1 MNLNQDHNPGILKPL
16 PFLYLCSKGL
26 PPMTKKKHK
35 NSALKVQG
43 GIDQPSQVNPSLSGG
58 LHKFKKA
65 ALSVDDFYRGII
77 SNDRTMLGRA
87 ITLIES
93 SRPDDKEIARQL
105 INRCLPHSGV
115 SVRLGITGVPGAG
128 KSTFI
133 ESFGLSLI
141 DKGHKVAVLAID
153 PSSTRTKGSILGD
166 KTRME
171 ELSISPAAYIRPSA
185 SAGTLGG
192 VARATREAVVLCEAA
207 GFDIIIIETVGVGQS
222 ETAVSQIVDFF
233 LLLMIAGGGD
243 ELQGIKR
250 GIMEMAD
257 LVVINKADGDNVK
270 KAELAKRQ
278 YENALHLFPA
288 LPNGWIPKVM
298 TASALYSTGI
308 DEVWQIVEEFVRH
321 TKESSYFEKHR
332 NEQSLAILKES
343 IEQGLASGFF
353 CMPVIKPMIKKYE
366 QEVLHAKINPYEAA
380 QLLLEKYLKEIKNS

>member
-1 MNLNQDHNPGILKPL
+1 ML
-16 PFLYLCSKGL
+16 
-26 PPMTKKKHK
+26 PMTKKKHK
-35 NSALKVQG
+35 NSALNVQG
-43 GIDQPSQVNPSLSGG
+43 GVEQPSRVNPSLPGG
-58 LHKFKKA
+58 LHKFKKTSFTA
-65 ALSVDDFYRGII
+65 EDFYQGIVD
-77 SNDRTMLGRA
+77 NDRTMLGQA

-93 SRPDDKEIARQL
+93 SRQQDKEIARQL
-105 INRCLPHSGV
+105 INRCLPHSGN

-133 ESFGLSLI
+133 ESFGLNLI
-141 DKGHKVAVLAID
+141 SKGHKIAVLAID
-153 PSSTRTKGSILGD
+153 PSSTRSKGSILGD

-171 ELSISPAAYIRPSA
+171 ELSTSPAAFIRPSA

-192 VARATREAVVLCEAA
+192 VARATREAVILCEAA

-233 LLLMIAGGGD
+233 LLLMLAGGGD

-270 KAELAKRQ
+270 KAGLAKRQ

-288 LPNGWIPKVM
+288 LPNGWTPKVV
-298 TASALYSTGI
+298 TASALHNTGI
-308 DEVWQIVEEFVRH
+308 EDIWQIISEYVQL
-321 TKESSYFEKHR
+321 TKENGYFDRHR

-343 IEQGLASGFF
+343 IEQGLTAGFYQS
-353 CMPVIKPMIKKYE
+353 PVIKSLLKQYE
-366 QEVLHAKINPYEAA
+366 QQILKAEINPYEAA
-380 QLLLEKYLKEIKNS
+380 RMLLEKYLEEIKKS